1 MMSSILA
8 KLTATTVSRAAARN
22 IACYSTEVPAGAK
35 FDVSSFIGRIDAL
48 HAAQAK
54 KGQDK
59 RTGLKFSVNRPEKN
73 ATPQRRAEGVKGD
86 RPFNNEGRRFNK
98 NGNNRNYN
106 GPRKSNFNNN
116 NNTNYHNNNNNNNN
130 SNDRN
135 AYMAK
140 SSGPAKPTKNLAR
153 FSNMEI
159 DSALADSSNEKVDL
173 HVASSGGVLFDN
185 STRRTASSSRS
196 QRGAGYRNPGQ
207 RFGNANNNNNPT
219 KRTGSARFGAK
230 KGSPR
235 VQRKN
240 ADAKQPRRPVS
251 IKMTPEQALQA
262 VHRRLSHRGSTISI
276 GALTNSTLTPY
287 IPGLCHTPESRILR
301 AIQQVPASGQY
312 SEAELKA
319 IVESTCKGSLVGFKI
334 PESTKAHGQESIIP
348 VLNNNMS
355 YSPELKNLFLKLAS
369 GETPIS
375 SLRK

>member
-1 MMSSILA
+1 MSSILA
-8 KLTATTVSRAAARN
+8 KLTATTVSRVAARN

-54 KGQDK
+54 KGQEK
-59 RTGLKFSVNRPEKN
+59 RTGLKFSVNRPEKK
-73 ATPQRRAEGVKGD
+73 AAPERGAEGVKGD
-86 RPFNNEGRRFNK
+86 RPFNNEGRRFNNK
-98 NGNNRNYN
+98 NGNNRNHN

-116 NNTNYHNNNNNNNN
+116 NNNNHNNNNN
-130 SNDRN
+130 RN

-185 STRRTASSSRS
+185 NTRRTASSSRG

-207 RFGNANNNNNPT
+207 RFGNNNNNNNPN
-219 KRTGSARFGAK
+219 KRTASPRFGAK

-251 IKMTPEQALQA
+251 IKLTPEQALQA
-262 VHRRLSHRGSTISI
+262 VHRRLSHRGSTINI

-287 IPGLCHTPESRILR
+287 IPGLCHTPKSRILR

-348 VLNNNMS
+348 VLNNNTS